1 MNLSLYF
8 GGKCQERSLLRLDD
22 AFDFKTL
29 LPALLHVEDRMS
41 MAHGLEARVPFLDH
55 KLIQFAASI
64 PADIKFKDGELKRLL
79 KRYASKYLPN
89 DLVNRKDK
97 MGFPVPIN
105 KWLLT
110 KGRTYEF
117 VYDLL
122 SSRRS
127 REREYLSG
135 SLRIDDLINADGQY
149 GRCLWALLSLELW
162 QRQALD

>member
-1 MNLSLYF
+1 M
-8 GGKCQERSLLRLDD
+8 
-22 AFDFKTL
+22 
-29 LPALLHVEDRMS
+29 
-41 MAHGLEARVPFLDH
+41 
-55 KLIQFAASI
+55 
-64 PADIKFKDGELKRLL
+64 L